1 MWEDLPDE
9 ELVRRT
15 FNFSQGARGDSAQD
29 LSPELTRRLLDT
41 IRTLNQSIVNL
52 DKSTTHYSRI
62 LIWLTVVLT
71 ILTFL
76 MLGAVGIQIYFA
88 VITN

>member
-15 FNFSQGARGDSAQD
+15 FNFSQGARGNSAQD

-41 IRTLNQSIVNL
+41 NRTLNQSIINL
-52 DKSTTHYSRI
+52 DKSMTHYSRI
-62 LIWLTVVLT
+62 LVWLTIVLT
-71 ILTFL
+71 ILTLL
-76 MLGAVGIQIYFA
+76 MLGAVGVQIYFT
-88 VITN
+88 VIYG